1 MISQPFPGT
10 CVGMPPGERLRV
22 GKIAGYPPNPRRDMR
37 RYAAGKTI
45 AGRAKSHKDCAARRI
60 PPALF
65 RRGGGR
71 QIIRRET
78 SKAGMF
84 SGQHTDVYNRRVFRQ
99 HTDANSRRVNR

>member
-1 MISQPFPGT
+1 MLSLSFPGT
-10 CVGMPPGERLRV
+10 CVGMPPGERLRG

-45 AGRAKSHKDCAARRI
+45 AGRAKSHKDCAARRV

-78 SKAGMF
+78 SKAGVF
-84 SGQHTDVYNRRVFRQ
+84 SGSIPMCTTGVLKEE
-99 HTDANSRRVNR
+99 A